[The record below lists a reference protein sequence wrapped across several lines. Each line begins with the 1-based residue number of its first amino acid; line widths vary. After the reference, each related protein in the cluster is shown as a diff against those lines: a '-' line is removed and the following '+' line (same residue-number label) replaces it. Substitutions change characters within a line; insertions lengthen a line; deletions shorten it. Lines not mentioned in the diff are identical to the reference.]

1 MTDTQENEQTATRL
15 AKTYAL
21 RIPNDVIASA
31 LTSRP
36 KLPILL
42 SRASFRADV
51 DVRTNQRAQMRR
63 DRRNFLRA
71 VLALGVV
78 SASTLV
84 LWNIGSSSQ
93 PASPTQLTS
102 SVNPAA
108 VVSNP
113 VVQNTQ
119 RTGNS
124 QPIANAANIPPD
136 QSLIYNDPSLGPI
149 ILIHLDNGQFVA
161 YSAICTHAGCQ
172 VQFDPSLKD
181 IVCPCHGAVY
191 DPYHNAQVIGGPAPY
206 PLQNVSIQYNP
217 STGNIYLT
225 G

>member
-1 MTDTQENEQTATRL
+1 MTDSQEKERAAKRL
-15 AKTYAL
+15 AETYAL

-31 LTSRP
+31 LTGRP

-51 DVRTNQRAQMRR
+51 NVRTNQRTQISR

-71 VLALGVV
+71 ALALGVV
-78 SASTLV
+78 SAATLL
-84 LWNIGSSSQ
+84 LWNLGSNSQVSSTSQ
-93 PASPTQLTS
+93 PTS
-102 SVNPAA
+102 SVNAA
-108 VVSNP
+108 TIANNP
-113 VVQNTQ
+113 PIQDSQSAVNTQ
-119 RTGNS
+119 A
-124 QPIANAANIPPD
+124 IANASSIPPD
-136 QSLIYNDPSLGPI
+136 GSLIYNDPSLGPI
-149 ILIHLDNGQFVA
+149 ILIHLDNGKFVA

-206 PLQNVSIQYNP
+206 PLQNVPIQYNP

>member
-1 MTDTQENEQTATRL
+1 MTSLQESERIARRL
-15 AKTYAL
+15 AETYAL

-31 LTSRP
+31 LAGKP

-51 DVRTNQRAQMRR
+51 NVRTNQRAQINRE
-63 DRRNFLRA
+63 RRNLLRGA
-71 VLALGVV
+71 LALGVI
-78 SASTLV
+78 SATTLL
-84 LWNIGSSSQ
+84 LWNLGINSQASSTTQ
-93 PASPTQLTS
+93 PASPVNFTPVTNNPGNQPVTNTQLITNAS
-102 SVNPAA
+102 SL
-108 VVSNP
+108 
-113 VVQNTQ
+113 
-119 RTGNS
+119 
-124 QPIANAANIPPD
+124 PPD
-136 QSLIYNDPSLGPI
+136 KSLIYNDPSLGPI
-149 ILIHLDNGQFVA
+149 ILIHLDNGKFVA

-206 PLQNVSIQYNP
+206 PLQNVPIQYNP

>member
-1 MTDTQENEQTATRL
+1 MTDSQENERISREL
-15 AKTYAL
+15 AETYGL
-21 RIPNDVIASA
+21 RIPNDVVTSV
-31 LTSRP
+31 LTGRP

-42 SRASFRADV
+42 SRVSFRADV
-51 DVRTNQRAQMRR
+51 DIRTNQRTQISR

-71 VLALGVV
+71 ALALGVV
-78 SASTLV
+78 SAATLL
-84 LWNIGSSSQ
+84 LWGLRSNSQ
-93 PASPTQLTS
+93 PTPTPQPTS
-102 SVNPAA
+102 SMNLAA
-108 VVSNP
+108 AANNP
-113 VVQNTQ
+113 VVQSSQPTTNTQ
-119 RTGNS
+119 L
-124 QPIANAANIPPD
+124 IANASSIPSD

-149 ILIHLDNGQFVA
+149 ILIHLDNGTFVA

-191 DPYHNAQVIGGPAPY
+191 DPYHNAEVIGGPAPY
-206 PLQNVSIQYNP
+206 PLQNIPIQYNP